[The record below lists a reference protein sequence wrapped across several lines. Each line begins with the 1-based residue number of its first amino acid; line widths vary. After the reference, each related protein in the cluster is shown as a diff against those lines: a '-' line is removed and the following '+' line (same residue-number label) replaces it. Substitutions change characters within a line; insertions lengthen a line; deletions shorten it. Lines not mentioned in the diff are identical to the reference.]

1 MVADD
6 GVRFVVGVDPHVDS
20 HAVAVV
26 DAASRGM
33 ESAITIAATRR
44 GYQDA
49 LDHAD
54 QYAPGARVW
63 AVEGS
68 GSYGAGLA
76 MFLAERGERVVEVE
90 RPARNGSRSARLKS
104 DALDAQRAAHHVLSG
119 GGATPRLAAN
129 TQALRVLVSTRDGA
143 IRARTAAINELRA
156 LLVTA
161 PPSLRE
167 RLQGRT
173 QAKLV
178 AACGTLRCHS
188 PQDAHYQA
196 SVLALR
202 LLAGRI
208 KHLTQEADTLQAQIT
223 RQVATLAPALLAR
236 PGVGPITAAMIL
248 IAWSHP
254 GRVRNEAAFARLAG
268 VAPIPAS
275 SGKTTRHRLDRGG
288 DRHLNRALHT
298 IALSQRRTDPDT
310 QAFINHQ
317 TAQGKTP
324 REATRSL
331 KRYLARSIYRHLEAT
346 ITT

>member
-1 MVADD
+1 MFADD
-6 GVRFVVGVDPHVDS
+6 EVRFVVGVDPHAEC

-26 DAASRGM
+26 DGVSRRTQ
-33 ESAITIAATRR
+33 SVITIPATRR

-54 QYAPGARVW
+54 RSAPGARVW

-90 RPARNGSRSARLKS
+90 RPARNGSRAARLKS
-104 DALDAQRAAHHVLSG
+104 DALDAERAAHHVLSG
-119 GGATPRLAAN
+119 GGATPRLAAD
-129 TQALRVLVSTRDGA
+129 TQALRVLVTTRDGA
-143 IRARTAAINELRA
+143 IRARTAALNELRA
-156 LLVTA
+156 LVITA

-167 RLQGRT
+167 RLTGLT

-178 AACGTLRCHS
+178 DACSTLRCHS
-188 PQDAHYQA
+188 PNDARYQA
-196 SVLALR
+196 TVLALR

-208 KHLTQEADTLQAQIT
+208 LYLTQEAGTLEGQIT
-223 RQVATLAPALLAR
+223 RQVRALTPALLAR
-236 PGVGPITAAMIL
+236 RGVGPITAAAIL

-288 DRHLNRALHT
+288 DRQLNRALHT
-298 IALSQRRTDPDT
+298 IALSLRRTDPHT
-310 QAFINHQ
+310 QTFITHQ
-317 TAQGKTP
+317 TTHGKTQ

-346 ITT
+346 TTT

>member
-1 MVADD
+1 MFADV
-6 GVRFVVGVDPHVDS
+6 GVRFVIGVDPHADS

-26 DAASRGM
+26 DGASRGTQ
-33 ESAITIAATRR
+33 SAITIPATRR

-49 LDHAD
+49 LDHAC
-54 QYAPGARVW
+54 QNAPGARVW

-76 MFLAERGERVVEVE
+76 MFLSARGERVVEVE
-90 RPARNGSRSARLKS
+90 RPARKGSRAARLKS
-104 DALDAQRAAHHVLSG
+104 DALDAERAAHHVLSG
-119 GGATPRLAAN
+119 GGTTPRLGAD
-129 TQALRVLVSTRDGA
+129 TQALRVLVTTRDGA
-143 IRARTAAINELRA
+143 IRARTAALNELRA
-156 LLVTA
+156 LVITA

-167 RLQGRT
+167 RLHGLT
-173 QAKLV
+173 QARLV

-188 PQDAHYQA
+188 PHDAQYQA
-196 SVLALR
+196 TVLALR

-208 KHLTQEADTLQAQIT
+208 KHLTQEAGTLEAQIT
-223 RQVATLAPALLAR
+223 RQVRALTPSLLAR
-236 PGVGPITAAMIL
+236 PGVGPITAATIL

-298 IALSQRRTDPDT
+298 IALSLRRTDATT
-310 QAFINHQ
+310 QAFITHR
-317 TAQGKTP
+317 TSHGKTP

-331 KRYLARSIYRHLEAT
+331 KRYLARNIYRHLQAT